1 MNWTDLAKYFVHG
14 IAFSFLFLVLA
25 FVLVFILVFLV
36 AVGSFIG
43 LIIGF
48 GILMLTVGGLNCF
61 LTWVIWGVEIKTSF
75 WSVLLHG
82 FALFLVLL
90 LVNGILVM
98 IPNVAFPSIATTV
111 ITFIIGAFA
120 GGFVGKKVA
129 ELFEEEF
136 QKEEISEAEN
146 AYTHTR
152 QDYPEHVRCPK
163 CGEDVSLGGLKYKW
177 CPHCRAKLEET

>member
-1 MNWTDLAKYFVHG
+1 LNWTDLAKYFVHG

-25 FVLVFILVFLV
+25 FVLVFVLVFLV
-36 AVGSFIG
+36 AIGSFIG

-48 GILMLTVGGLNCF
+48 AILMLTVGGLNCF
-61 LTWVIWGVEIKTSF
+61 LTGTIWGVAANTSF

-82 FALFLVLL
+82 FTLFLILL

-98 IPNVAFPSIATTV
+98 VPNIVFPSIATTV

-136 QKEEISEAEN
+136 PEEISEA
-146 AYTHTR
+146 A
-152 QDYPEHVRCPK
+152 K
-163 CGEDVSLGGLKYKW
+163 AKW
-177 CPHCRAKLEET
+177 ADAKL

>member
-25 FVLVFILVFLV
+25 FVLVFVLVFLV
-36 AVGSFIG
+36 AFGSFIG

-61 LTWVIWGVEIKTSF
+61 LTGVIWGVETNTSF

-82 FALFLVLL
+82 FALFLILL

-98 IPNVAFPSIATTV
+98 VPNIVFPSIATTV
-111 ITFIIGAFA
+111 VTFIIGAFA

-136 QKEEISEAEN
+136 PEEISEA
-146 AYTHTR
+146 A
-152 QDYPEHVRCPK
+152 K
-163 CGEDVSLGGLKYKW
+163 AKW
-177 CPHCRAKLEET
+177 ADAKL

>member
-1 MNWTDLAKYFVHG
+1 LNWTDLAKYFVHG

-61 LTWVIWGVEIKTSF
+61 LTEAIWGMETNTSF

-82 FALFLVLL
+82 FALFVILL
-90 LVNGILVM
+90 FVYGILVM
-98 IPNVAFPSIATTV
+98 VPNIAFPSIATTV
-111 ITFIIGAFA
+111 VTFIIGAFA
-120 GGFVGKKVA
+120 GGFVAKKVA

-136 QKEEISEAEN
+136 PEKVSEATK
-146 AYTHTR
+146 A
-152 QDYPEHVRCPK
+152 
-163 CGEDVSLGGLKYKW
+163 KW
-177 CPHCRAKLEET
+177 ADAKL